1 MGRGDLCGKKSLIC
15 CIEKRS
21 TPFLV
26 LFFGLSAL
34 HLWAQLFEYSWLASG
49 TKTLIIPALALWV
62 FQRFRLNK
70 QLGWALFFSWLGDLL
85 LIPDGTPYF
94 IAGILAFWAAQL
106 LYCRMMMGHFEGS
119 FFQQFRKKKAV
130 LPLLLLGGYLI
141 FILQL
146 MWSRLGVLLVP
157 VSLYATT
164 LTVTGFLGLLMAAEN
179 RYKQT
184 KILALGTLLFAL
196 SDSMIAFDAFYF
208 ERPQFTYWIMATYI
222 PAQFCIALFLAPA
235 QGEK

>member
-1 MGRGDLCGKKSLIC
+1 MGI
-15 CIEKRS
+15 S
-21 TPFLV
+21 TLSPEQTIGLGLV
-26 LFFGLSAL
+26 LFLVGRS
-34 HLWAQLFEYSWLASG
+34 LAH
-49 TKTLIIPALALWV
+49 PRWH
-62 FQRFRLNK
+62 
-70 QLGWALFFSWLGDLL
+70 ALFHRRNIGVLGSTAAVL
-85 LIPDGTPYF
+85 PDDD
-94 IAGILAFWAAQL
+94 
-106 LYCRMMMGHFEGS
+106 GHFEGS